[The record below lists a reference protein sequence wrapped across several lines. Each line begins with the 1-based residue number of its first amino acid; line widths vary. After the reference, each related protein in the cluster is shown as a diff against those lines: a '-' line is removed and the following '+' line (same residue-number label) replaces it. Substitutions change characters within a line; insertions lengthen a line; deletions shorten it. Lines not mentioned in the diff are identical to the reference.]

1 MGVDNYARFYALLGK
16 LPGADKETLV
26 LQFTNGRTPHL
37 HLMTAAEYGSMC
49 TEMDRVAG
57 YDARREAWRR
67 EMRRKRSAVLHQM
80 QLLGVDTA
88 DWSKVDKFCQDK
100 RIAGMAFREIDGDGL
115 DALLTKLHA
124 IRRKIAHIKKRKM
137 TNREIVSR
145 IMSHIREVTKDLS
158 EEQYA
163 EVLESLWLEIED
175 ERSQCNWNETEC

>member
-37 HLMTAAEYGSMC
+37 HLMTAAE
-49 TEMDRVAG
+49 
-57 YDARREAWRR
+57 
-67 EMRRKRSAVLHQM
+67 M

-88 DWSKVDKFCQDK
+88 DWGKVDKFCQDK

-124 IRRKIAHIKKRKM
+124 IRRK
-137 TNREIVSR
+137 RETRV
-145 IMSHIREVTKDLS
+145 K
-158 EEQYA
+158 
-163 EVLESLWLEIED
+163 
-175 ERSQCNWNETEC
+175 N